1 VSAQISAERT
11 AKQVL
16 PDGERAP
23 AAWVEFL
30 RSHATLTRR
39 MDAALRELHGLS
51 LNEYE
56 ILLQLRHAEDQ
67 RLRRVDLAE
76 RLIVTQG
83 GITRL
88 LAGLEREGLVEKAS
102 CKEDARVVYACLT
115 STGRRKL
122 MSARKTHL
130 GDVRVL
136 FSDRFSDDEL
146 EQLAELLSRLDEGDE
161 NEAADRL
168 CLSCQ

>member
-1 VSAQISAERT
+1 VNGQISAAPT
-11 AKQVL
+11 AKQVS

-30 RSHATLTRR
+30 RSHANLTRR

-56 ILLQLRHAEDQ
+56 ILLQLRHADGQ

-102 CKEDARVVYACLT
+102 CDEDARVVYACLT
-115 STGRRKL
+115 GTGRRKL

-130 GDVRVL
+130 GDVRRL
-136 FSDRFSDDEL
+136 FSDRFSEEEL
-146 EQLAELLSRLDEGDE
+146 GRLAELLARLDEPMAE
-161 NEAADRL
+161 EEI
-168 CLSCQ
+168 S